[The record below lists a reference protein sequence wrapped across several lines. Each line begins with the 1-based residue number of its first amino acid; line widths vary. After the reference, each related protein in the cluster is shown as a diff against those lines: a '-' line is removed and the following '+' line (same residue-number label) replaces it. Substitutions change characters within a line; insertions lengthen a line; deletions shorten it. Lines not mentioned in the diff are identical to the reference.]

1 VLLTAII
8 ANFMVKNLSDWALM
22 LTTMGG
28 VTMACLVAVRW
39 MAGPYLSQ
47 AEKVGK
53 WDWLGDDTVI
63 CTKYG
68 EHTIGSLVLGWESS
82 EGTGKKNGRRKGKGG
97 RGLIRAWTVL
107 VRYRGKGEGK
117 MLLEEAVKVVQQKG
131 GDGLAFAED
140 NVCESS
146 LIYAL

>member
-1 VLLTAII
+1 
-8 ANFMVKNLSDWALM
+8 
-22 LTTMGG
+22 
-28 VTMACLVAVRW
+28 
-39 MAGPYLSQ
+39 
-47 AEKVGK
+47 
-53 WDWLGDDTVI
+53 
-63 CTKYG
+63 
-68 EHTIGSLVLGWESS
+68 
-82 EGTGKKNGRRKGKGG
+82 
-97 RGLIRAWTVL
+97 